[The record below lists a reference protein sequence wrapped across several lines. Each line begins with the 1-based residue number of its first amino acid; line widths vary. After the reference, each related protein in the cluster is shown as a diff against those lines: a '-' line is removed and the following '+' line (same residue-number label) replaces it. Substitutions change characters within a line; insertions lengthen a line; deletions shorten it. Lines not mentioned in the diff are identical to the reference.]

1 MSADSISQNFS
12 TNVSTSSVAFILAAE
27 YLLYGIHAVL
37 FCLCAFYVPGQRKAQ
52 GRNDSCVHLTANTIL
67 FVLGTVGLIV
77 DSVAVG
83 LVFTSLPQSAHRVN
97 ILESI
102 NVGVLVFAGFASES
116 LLIYR
121 LWCIWNRQ
129 LKIVIIPIIILCGA
143 DLMGILGA
151 FLHNRGFNFLSA
163 SRHERLVEA
172 VALLVVALAS
182 LLVSTLIAARI
193 WWIWQAEKNVTGNTM
208 QTHYRK
214 VIMIVLET
222 GLVTPIFTLLASISI
237 FLNWPIN
244 SECLLIQTAGIGPAM
259 ITVRAT
265 MGLSIDDIVQNPRL
279 NSSENAE
286 VELDSIMIRS
296 LSWSSTAPSVYSG
309 QPESNFINVSAS

>member
-1 MSADSISQNFS
+1 
-12 TNVSTSSVAFILAAE
+12 AE

-37 FCLCAFYVPGQRKAQ
+37 FCLCTFYVPGQRKAQ
-52 GRNDSCVHLTANTIL
+52 SRDDSRVHLTANIIL
-67 FVLGTVGLIV
+67 FVLGTIGLIV
-77 DSVAVG
+77 DSVAIG
-83 LVFTSLPQSAHRVN
+83 LVFTSLPQSAHRVE

-129 LKIVIIPIIILCGA
+129 LKVVIILMIILCGA
-143 DLMGILGA
+143 DLTGILGA
-151 FLHNRGFNFLSA
+151 FLHNGGFSFLSA

-193 WWIWQAEKNVTGNTM
+193 WWIWQASKSFTGNTM
-208 QTHYRK
+208 QTYYRK

-237 FLNWPIN
+237 FLSWPIN
-244 SECLLIQTAGIGPAM
+244 CNSLLIQIAGIGPAM

-265 MGLSIDDIVQNPRL
+265 VGLSIDNIVQNPRL
-279 NSSENAE
+279 NSSEIAE

-296 LSWSSTAPSVYSG
+296 LSGLSTAPSVHSG
-309 QPESNFINVSAS
+309 QPGNNFINASLT